1 MKKLNDYIELI
12 EFPDEFVNS
21 YGYLQNN
28 SLRYSYNYFEIV
40 KDYIMEYELYKKPY
54 NCKKISN
61 QIIRWFYNKKDKK
74 QIKINE
80 IDKKMHISELRK
92 YIYFFYENNK
102 ELFIIGEAQND

>member
-12 EFPDEFVNS
+12 EFPAFIDSRGCWQNS
-21 YGYLQNN
+21 
-28 SLRYSYNYFEIV
+28 SLRYSYNYSKIV
-40 KDYIMEYELYKKPY
+40 NDYIMEYELYKKPY

-80 IDKKMHISELRK
+80 IDRKMHIPELRK

-102 ELFIIGEAQND
+102 ELFIVGENCD